1 MPDGADEKS
10 RGSSSTNRGSSSGV
24 SKTRPSSGETR
35 TSEEGCGRT
44 KKDAHR
50 GTAKNAGDNDQNWS
64 RRTSRSKI
72 TKKKVGSATGTALDV
87 AMLLGAADTAHGI
100 PLASC
105 QGHCENPER
114 CEGGGKGRREIH
126 GMFTCGK
133 SRMTRLYD
141 NATDLQGAASQDQ
154 AMQVTKRVEQDMEER
169 AKKRET
175 RRRERTI

>member
-1 MPDGADEKS
+1 MLIVAQQRMQETMPELEQANIAVENHEKESGICDGNS
-10 RGSSSTNRGSSSGV
+10 VGRG
-24 SKTRPSSGETR
+24 
-35 TSEEGCGRT
+35 
-44 KKDAHR
+44 DA
-50 GTAKNAGDNDQNWS
+50 T
-64 RRTSRSKI
+64 
-72 TKKKVGSATGTALDV
+72 
-87 AMLLGAADTAHGI
+87 GAADTAHGI

-133 SRMTRLYD
+133 SRMTRLHD

-154 AMQVTKRVEQDMEER
+154 AMQVMKQVEQDMEER

>member
-1 MPDGADEKS
+1 MLIVAQQRMQETMPELEQANIAVENHEKESGICDGNS
-10 RGSSSTNRGSSSGV
+10 VGRG
-24 SKTRPSSGETR
+24 
-35 TSEEGCGRT
+35 
-44 KKDAHR
+44 DA
-50 GTAKNAGDNDQNWS
+50 T
-64 RRTSRSKI
+64 
-72 TKKKVGSATGTALDV
+72 
-87 AMLLGAADTAHGI
+87 GAADTAHGI

-105 QGHCENPER
+105 KGHCENPER

-133 SRMTRLYD
+133 SRMTRLDD

-154 AMQVTKRVEQDMEER
+154 AVQVMKQVEQDMEER